1 MHCTCKN
8 GNIISVVWC
17 DCALAC
23 PLQEP
28 AWAGW
33 ALPASPSTGRLMHC
47 SLYMQDVLHYCKTF
61 MDRAQL
67 GVEQQSLR
75 SLDMMAD
82 DEPIVSLEERN
93 KKMLDSFFA
102 IIFQQCRG
110 LRTQAGV
117 QYKADSLSVLRN
129 HDLIINNTLQ
139 PGVSQ
144 FFDPGEVAGPNA
156 ISVWVAAEGFFSVLR
171 YTACPVAQKKF
182 TTPLWVLEACGGGM
196 AAETIR
202 VILFNSLLINEALFF
217 GAACD
222 SRQDSI
228 QLAWQAECFK
238 GDFVDEDWVYRGG
251 SRKQVGVL
259 WTGPSSDEFQLVW
272 DGMLVDLW
280 KCIIHFL

>member
-1 MHCTCKN
+1 
-8 GNIISVVWC
+8 
-17 DCALAC
+17 
-23 PLQEP
+23 
-28 AWAGW
+28 
-33 ALPASPSTGRLMHC
+33 
-47 SLYMQDVLHYCKTF
+47 
-61 MDRAQL
+61 
-67 GVEQQSLR
+67 
-75 SLDMMAD
+75 
-82 DEPIVSLEERN
+82 
-93 KKMLDSFFA
+93 
-102 IIFQQCRG
+102 
-110 LRTQAGV
+110 
-117 QYKADSLSVLRN
+117 
-129 HDLIINNTLQ
+129 
-139 PGVSQ
+139 
-144 FFDPGEVAGPNA
+144 
-156 ISVWVAAEGFFSVLR
+156 
-171 YTACPVAQKKF
+171 
-182 TTPLWVLEACGGGM
+182 M